1 MTVLSPPRP
10 AAIERALRDA
20 RTFCAG
26 HTIDDRPALI
36 HALRVAVTIGQHVP
50 APAQDV
56 IVAALLHDA
65 PEFAP
70 TETDVYQTL
79 TAAYGSEVARIITA
93 LQAEHRALDEPDPPI
108 RVDDQSVLL
117 ASTAD
122 KIVALTSLLRRA
134 QSTGKAPDFFD
145 RRPVLR
151 GLLPY
156 FRAFQRAAHPR
167 LPASMSAHLDA
178 ALTPLE
184 RATATA
190 SAQRVSTR

>member
-1 MTVLSPPRP
+1 M
-10 AAIERALRDA
+10 
-20 RTFCAG
+20 
-26 HTIDDRPALI
+26 
-36 HALRVAVTIGQHVP
+36 TIGQHVP
-50 APAQDV
+50 APGQDV

-70 TETDVYQTL
+70 TDTDIYQTL
-79 TAAYGSEVARIITA
+79 TANYGSEVARIIAA

-108 RVDDQSVLL
+108 RVDDQPVLL

-134 QSTGKAPDFFD
+134 QRTGNASDFFD
-145 RRPVLR
+145 RRVALR

-156 FRAFQRAAHPR
+156 FRGYQRAAHPR
-167 LPASMSAHLDA
+167 LPASMSAHLHT

-184 RATATA
+184 RATAC
-190 SAQRVSTR
+190 AQGVGAR

>member
-10 AAIERALRDA
+10 AAIERALHDA
-20 RTFCAG
+20 RTWCAG
-26 HTIDDRPALI
+26 HTIDDRPALV

-79 TAAYGSEVARIITA
+79 TAAYGIEVARIIAA
-93 LQAEHRALDEPDPPI
+93 LQAEHRALDEPNPPI
-108 RVDDQSVLL
+108 HVDDQSVLL

-151 GLLPY
+151 GLLSY

>member
-1 MTVLSPPRP
+1 M
-10 AAIERALRDA
+10 
-20 RTFCAG
+20 
-26 HTIDDRPALI
+26 
-36 HALRVAVTIGQHVP
+36 TIGQHVP

-70 TETDVYQTL
+70 KETDVYQTL
-79 TAAYGSEVARIITA
+79 TAAYGSEVARIIA
-93 LQAEHRALDEPDPPI
+93 VLQAEHRALDEPDPPI

-178 ALTPLE
+178 ALMPLE

>member
-1 MTVLSPPRP
+1 MTVLSAPRP
-10 AAIERALRDA
+10 AAIERALGDA
-20 RTFCAG
+20 RTWCAG
-26 HTIDDRPALI
+26 HTIDDRPALV

-65 PEFAP
+65 PDLAP
-70 TETDVYQTL
+70 AEPDIYQTL
-79 TAAYGSEVARIITA
+79 TANYGTEVARIIAA

-108 RVDDQSVLL
+108 RVDDQPVLV

-134 QSTGKAPDFFD
+134 DSTGNAPDFFD

-151 GLLPY
+151 GLLPH

-184 RATATA
+184 RATAR
-190 SAQRVSTR
+190 AQGAGAR